1 MLDST
6 AFSFQCFMLSI
17 TIALIRGMTIPVGDR
32 NRYGR
37 TESTRPELFALS
49 MRSTSRTSS
58 GMNSQMVKTG
68 HPNGYD
74 RGKSTQTKPKQRQ
87 ITKRKPPVTNGIETR
102 RSLYNSPRARTTS
115 NLQAQTKRTV
125 RRGWILRCGSLL
137 VFALTFK

>member
-58 GMNSQMVKTG
+58 GMNNQIVKTG

-74 RGKSTQTKPKQRQ
+74 RGKST
-87 ITKRKPPVTNGIETR
+87 
-102 RSLYNSPRARTTS
+102 
-115 NLQAQTKRTV
+115 
-125 RRGWILRCGSLL
+125 
-137 VFALTFK
+137 

>member
-1 MLDST
+1 MFYVIYHHRFDW
-6 AFSFQCFMLSI
+6 
-17 TIALIRGMTIPVGDR
+17 GYMTIPVGDR

-102 RSLYNSPRARTTS
+102 RSLHNSPRARTTS

-125 RRGWILRCGSLL
+125 RRGWIPRCGSLL